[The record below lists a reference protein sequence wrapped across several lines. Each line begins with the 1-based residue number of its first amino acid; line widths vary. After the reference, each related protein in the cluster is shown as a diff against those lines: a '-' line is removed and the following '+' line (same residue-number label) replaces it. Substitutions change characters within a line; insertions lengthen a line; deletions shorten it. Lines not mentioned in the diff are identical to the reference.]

1 MKRVLMPLL
10 LIACL
15 AWTPTIMAATSIGTV
30 SLDKVYNGY
39 WKTDVE
45 NKKLKDKQEE
55 ALGKIKKLNEALQKE
70 GDVLQR
76 MIKALNDPNL

>member
-15 AWTPTIMAATSIGTV
+15 AWTPTITAATSIGTV

-55 ALGKIKKLNEALQKE
+55 ALGKIKKLNEALQK
-70 GDVLQR
+70 
-76 MIKALNDPNL
+76 KATYFSE